1 VALHPR
7 QGILIDKDV
16 KWRMQA
22 IYAAELDIL
31 LPPYML
37 GKSLDKV
44 FNGGRYHYPSALEG
58 KKRYKCCI
66 TENCERQTTI

>member
-22 IYAAELDIL
+22 IYAAELDIS
-31 LPPYML
+31 LPPSML

-44 FNGGRYHYPSALEG
+44 SNGGRYHYPSALARE
-58 KKRYKCCI
+58 KTLQVLY
-66 TENCERQTTI
+66 N